1 MVSINIL
8 EDITLKQLNNNNMK
22 HIYKAISGFQKEV
35 PVIHKASTG
44 YGYSYADLPDIFETI
59 NPLLSKHGLGFTQ
72 LINGYSLETIIFHV
86 ESGESV
92 SSKIDIPTG
101 VQLKG
106 MNEFQ
111 VLGSAITYLRRYS
124 LSAALGLVT
133 DIDNDANDLSR
144 GNTASVTGSVSVS
157 KNTNVSNATDLK
169 THANITNGPDLPWLN
184 ESSPQWSTVV
194 DSLKNGYTVADVRK
208 KFKVSKAIE
217 AKLTAS

>member
-44 YGYSYADLPDIFETI
+44 YGYSYADLPAIFETI

-144 GNTASVTGSVSVS
+144 GNKATASVSSVASVS
-157 KNTNVSNATDLK
+157 NTTNLK
-169 THANITNGPDLPWLN
+169 THANTTNTSELPWLN
-184 ESSPQWSTVV
+184 ESSPEWSKVV
-194 DSLKNGYTVADVRK
+194 DSLKNGYSINDVRK

>member
-72 LINGYSLETIIFHV
+72 LINGYSLDTIIFHV

-144 GNTASVTGSVSVS
+144 GNKATSSVTGVTAV
-157 KNTNVSNATDLK
+157 TNVSGVTNK
-169 THANITNGPDLPWLN
+169 TVAPELPWLN
-184 ESSPQWSTVV
+184 ESSPEWSKVV
-194 DSLKNGYTVADVRK
+194 ESLKNGYSINDVRK

>member
-72 LINGYSLETIIFHV
+72 LINGYSLDTIIFHV

-144 GNTASVTGSVSVS
+144 GNKATSSVTGVTAV
-157 KNTNVSNATDLK
+157 TNVSGVTNK
-169 THANITNGPDLPWLN
+169 TVAPELPWLN
-184 ESSPQWSTVV
+184 ESSPEWSKVV
-194 DSLKNGYTVADVRK
+194 ESLKKGFSIADVRK